1 MTRFGIS
8 YVSHIGHICLPES
21 LLIEL
26 FSRGLTPDHPDIFR
40 EAGHN
45 CSFSGSDFSRFDVL
59 VQAEEVLGV
68 VLLLDGH

>member
-8 YVSHIGHICLPES
+8 YIGHVCLPGS

-26 FSRGLTPDHPDIFR
+26 FSRGLTPDHLNIFR

-45 CSFSGSDFSRFDVL
+45 CSFSRSDFSRFDVR
-59 VQAEEVLGV
+59 VQAEEVPGV